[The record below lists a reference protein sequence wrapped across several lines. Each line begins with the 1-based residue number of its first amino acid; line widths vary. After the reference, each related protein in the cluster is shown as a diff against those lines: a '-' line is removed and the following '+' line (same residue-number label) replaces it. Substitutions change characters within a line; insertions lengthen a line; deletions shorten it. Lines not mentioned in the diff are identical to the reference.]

1 MYSSINI
8 TGLAIGIAACL
19 LIILYV
25 QDELS
30 YDSSHAN
37 SNRIYRVI
45 RQMSNGNELVKGANV
60 NYVLQDLL
68 TENFPQIESAVRITP
83 LRKSLVKNE
92 DASLEVIENAFYL
105 AEPSLFR
112 MFDFEWVNGD
122 PATALNDPFS
132 LVVTDVTAE
141 KYFGND
147 NPIGQV
153 LTLNND
159 KTFKVTGVIKPL
171 PANSHFHCDFI
182 GSLSSTKG
190 WYNPIMFEHWGNI
203 WLYSYLLLREGT
215 DHMDLERQFVQM
227 LDTHGPPALKQFGV
241 SFSLQPLERIHLYSN
256 IQGELEAN
264 GSATFVFVFAAVAI
278 LILLIACFNF
288 INLATA
294 RSAWRAKEVG
304 IRKVVGAQ
312 RQHLVF
318 QFLGESLF
326 LTLIATI
333 ISVGIIVFLLPYFNQ
348 FAGKE
353 LSIGLVESATLW
365 VGLLGIMILVGI
377 TSGSFPAFLLSGF
390 KPIQVL
396 KGKSVGDQRIAS
408 GMRKTLVVFQFSISI
423 ILIIGT
429 LVVYKQLQ
437 FVKNKDLGFKG
448 EQVMVIPLNS
458 KAAKQKVDVLKSS
471 FASNSNIRNVSAAS
485 DVPPSR
491 LNSWRFMQKGAP
503 EDSEQLVEIIGVDY
517 EYLDLLDV
525 EMVDGRK
532 FSREFTTDETEA
544 LIINE
549 AAVSHL
555 GLNTP
560 LGTRFDG
567 MGIKEFNVIGVVKD
581 FHFASLR
588 DEIKPLMIH
597 IWPSWYANILV
608 KIEPD
613 YLSETIGKMEAQ
625 WNASVPDWAFEYYF
639 LDEEF
644 DKLYR
649 SEERLGQLV
658 TYFSALA
665 IFIASLG
672 LFGLAS
678 FMAEQKI
685 KEIGIRKVLGAS
697 IASIVWMQFR
707 VFLSLIAVAL
717 IISIPVGLYYLD
729 MWLQDFAYRIELN
742 WVFFVVAG
750 GLATLIALVTVSY
763 QSIKAAIV
771 NPVKSLR
778 YE

>member
-1 MYSSINI
+1 
-8 TGLAIGIAACL
+8 
-19 LIILYV
+19 
-25 QDELS
+25 
-30 YDSSHAN
+30 
-37 SNRIYRVI
+37 
-45 RQMSNGNELVKGANV
+45 
-60 NYVLQDLL
+60 
-68 TENFPQIESAVRITP
+68 
-83 LRKSLVKNE
+83 
-92 DASLEVIENAFYL
+92 
-105 AEPSLFR
+105 
-112 MFDFEWVNGD
+112 
-122 PATALNDPFS
+122 
-132 LVVTDVTAE
+132 
-141 KYFGND
+141 
-147 NPIGQV
+147 
-153 LTLNND
+153 
-159 KTFKVTGVIKPL
+159 
-171 PANSHFHCDFI
+171 
-182 GSLSSTKG
+182 
-190 WYNPIMFEHWGNI
+190 
-203 WLYSYLLLREGT
+203 
-215 DHMDLERQFVQM
+215 
-227 LDTHGPPALKQFGV
+227 
-241 SFSLQPLERIHLYSN
+241 
-256 IQGELEAN
+256 
-264 GSATFVFVFAAVAI
+264 
-278 LILLIACFNF
+278 
-288 INLATA
+288 
-294 RSAWRAKEVG
+294 
-304 IRKVVGAQ
+304 
-312 RQHLVF
+312 
-318 QFLGESLF
+318 
-326 LTLIATI
+326 
-333 ISVGIIVFLLPYFNQ
+333 
-348 FAGKE
+348 
-353 LSIGLVESATLW
+353 
-365 VGLLGIMILVGI
+365 
-377 TSGSFPAFLLSGF
+377 
-390 KPIQVL
+390 
-396 KGKSVGDQRIAS
+396 
-408 GMRKTLVVFQFSISI
+408 
-423 ILIIGT
+423 
-429 LVVYKQLQ
+429 
-437 FVKNKDLGFKG
+437 
-448 EQVMVIPLNS
+448 
-458 KAAKQKVDVLKSS
+458 
-471 FASNSNIRNVSAAS
+471 
-485 DVPPSR
+485 
-491 LNSWRFMQKGAP
+491 MQKGAP

-544 LIINE
+544 LIMNE